1 MTKVPIYT
9 ADKTAYHK
17 HRKLSNIPPAWAA
30 LLAGRLLFFRRPLTN
45 REAGVSWAV
54 RKADGREETIMRGKK
69 MSQAMAF
76 IVLFGIV
83 SLFSDMTHEG
93 ASSIRGAYL
102 ALLGASAGTIGFI
115 SGLGELV
122 GYSMRYVFGK
132 LTDKSKHYWPMT
144 IAGYVLDV
152 LAVPALALVG
162 EHGWIW
168 ACALLV
174 IQRMGKAIKKPAK
187 DTIMSFAASQEG
199 VGKSFG
205 IQEVLDQIGAFL
217 GPVLLYVVMLLKTG
231 GTTFQVYAT
240 CFAVLAIPG
249 AITLILLLVTR
260 RKFPNPEHF
269 EPEPKEYVPFHMKK
283 EFILYIAGISL
294 FAFGFI
300 DYSIIIMH
308 VSRTFTGVAAG
319 LRETG
324 SLISSGTLP
333 LLYAGAM
340 LVDAVAALFF
350 GLLYDKKGVRALVWS
365 TVLSAPFAI
374 FVFAGH
380 SAASLLVG
388 IALWGVGMGAQE
400 SILKAAVSSMV
411 PKASRATGYGVF
423 ECAFGV
429 FWFLGSWL
437 LGVLY
442 DVSIPAMIAVSVAAQ
457 LAAIPLYIAS
467 SRQQLTANP

>member
-1 MTKVPIYT
+1 MENK
-9 ADKTAYHK
+9 KK
-17 HRKLSNIPPAWAA
+17 KL
-30 LLAGRLLFFRRPLTN
+30 
-45 REAGVSWAV
+45 
-54 RKADGREETIMRGKK
+54 
-69 MSQAMAF
+69 SQAMLF
-76 IVLFGIV
+76 IILFGIV

-102 ALLGASAGTIGFI
+102 SLMGASAAAIGFV
-115 SGLGELV
+115 SGLGELI

-132 LTDKSKHYWPMT
+132 LTDKTRRYWPMT
-144 IAGYVLDV
+144 ILGYTLDI
-152 LAVPALALVG
+152 LAVPALALIG
-162 EHGWIW
+162 ERGWIA
-168 ACALLV
+168 ACGLLIV
-174 IQRMGKAIKKPAK
+174 QRMGKAIKKPAK

-217 GPVLLYVVMLLKTG
+217 GPVLLYFVMLFKTE
-231 GTTFQVYAT
+231 GTTFEIYSF

-249 AITLILLLVTR
+249 AVTLILLLVTHC
-260 RKFPNPEHF
+260 KFPDPEHF
-269 EPEPKEYVPFHMKK
+269 EPEPKEYIPFRMKK

-308 VSRTFTGVAAG
+308 VSRSFSQLSGG
-319 LRETG
+319 LAETG
-324 SLISSGTLP
+324 ELVTSGSLP

-340 LVDAVAALFF
+340 LVDAVAALLF
-350 GLLYDKKGVRALVWS
+350 GLMYDKKGVKALVWS
-365 TVLSAPFAI
+365 TLISAPFAI
-374 FVFAGH
+374 FVFAFD
-380 SAASLLVG
+380 SVPMLLVG

-400 SILKAAVSSMV
+400 SILKAAVTSMV
-411 PKASRATGYGVF
+411 PKSSRATGYGIF
-423 ECAFGV
+423 ECSFGV

-442 DVSIPAMIAVSVAAQ
+442 DVSIPAMVAVSAAAQ

-467 SRQQLTANP
+467 SRKSREYAQ

>member
-1 MTKVPIYT
+1 
-9 ADKTAYHK
+9 
-17 HRKLSNIPPAWAA
+17 
-30 LLAGRLLFFRRPLTN
+30 
-45 REAGVSWAV
+45 
-54 RKADGREETIMRGKK
+54 MRGKKKK

-162 EHGWIW
+162 DHGWIW

-217 GPVLLYVVMLLKTG
+217 GPVLLYLVMLFKTD
-231 GTTFQVYAT
+231 GTTFQIYSF

-249 AITLILLLVTR
+249 A
-260 RKFPNPEHF
+260 
-269 EPEPKEYVPFHMKK
+269 
-283 EFILYIAGISL
+283 
-294 FAFGFI
+294 
-300 DYSIIIMH
+300 
-308 VSRTFTGVAAG
+308 
-319 LRETG
+319 
-324 SLISSGTLP
+324 
-333 LLYAGAM
+333 
-340 LVDAVAALFF
+340 VAAL
-350 GLLYDKKGVRALVWS
+350 AL
-365 TVLSAPFAI
+365 
-374 FVFAGH
+374 FVKHNYHPEQAEPE
-380 SAASLLVG
+380 LEL
-388 IALWGVGMGAQE
+388 
-400 SILKAAVSSMV
+400 
-411 PKASRATGYGVF
+411 RRT
-423 ECAFGV
+423 
-429 FWFLGSWL
+429 
-437 LGVLY
+437 
-442 DVSIPAMIAVSVAAQ
+442 
-457 LAAIPLYIAS
+457 
-467 SRQQLTANP
+467 

>member
-1 MTKVPIYT
+1 M
-9 ADKTAYHK
+9 
-17 HRKLSNIPPAWAA
+17 
-30 LLAGRLLFFRRPLTN
+30 LF
-45 REAGVSWAV
+45 
-54 RKADGREETIMRGKK
+54 I
-69 MSQAMAF
+69 
-76 IVLFGIV
+76 ILFGIV

-102 ALLGASAGTIGFI
+102 SLLGASAATIGFI

-132 LTDKSKHYWPMT
+132 LTDKSKQYWPMT
-144 IAGYVLDV
+144 IAGYVLDII
-152 LAVPALALVG
+152 AVPALALVG
-162 EHGWIW
+162 EHGWIA
-168 ACALLV
+168 ACVLLV

-205 IQEVLDQIGAFL
+205 IQEVLDQIGAFI
-217 GPVLLYVVMLLKTG
+217 GPVLLYLVMLFKTE
-231 GTTFQVYAT
+231 GTTFEIYST

-249 AITLILLLVTR
+249 VITLILLIVTR
-260 RKFPNPEHF
+260 CKFPDPEHF
-269 EPEPKEYVPFHMKK
+269 EPEPKEYVPFKIKK

-308 VSRTFTGVAAG
+308 VSRTYSHLASG
-319 LRETG
+319 LSETSALVSTG
-324 SLISSGTLP
+324 SLP

-350 GLLYDKKGVRALVWS
+350 GMMYDKNGVKALVWS
-365 TVLSAPFAI
+365 TVISAPFAV
-374 FVFAGH
+374 FVFAFD
-380 SAASLLVG
+380 SVPMLLIGV
-388 IALWGVGMGAQE
+388 ALWGVGMGAQE
-400 SILKAAVSSMV
+400 SILKAAVTSMV

-423 ECAFGV
+423 ECSFGA

-437 LGVLY
+437 MGVLY
-442 DVSIPAMIAVSVAAQ
+442 DVSIPAMIAVSVIAQ
-457 LAAIPLYIAS
+457 LATIPLYIGS
-467 SRQQLTANP
+467 SKLMKKDE

>member
-1 MTKVPIYT
+1 MENNK
-9 ADKTAYHK
+9 KK
-17 HRKLSNIPPAWAA
+17 KLSKAM
-30 LLAGRLLFFRRPLTN
+30 LFIL
-45 REAGVSWAV
+45 
-54 RKADGREETIMRGKK
+54 
-69 MSQAMAF
+69 
-76 IVLFGIV
+76 LFGIV

-102 ALLGASAGTIGFI
+102 SLLGASAGTIGFI
-115 SGLGELV
+115 SGLGELI

-132 LTDKSKHYWPMT
+132 LTDKTKQYWPMT
-144 IAGYVLDV
+144 VVGYILDV

-162 EHGWIW
+162 EHGWIA

-205 IQEVLDQIGAFL
+205 IHEVLDQIGAFL
-217 GPVLLYVVMLLKTG
+217 GPVLLYLVMLFKTDG
-231 GTTFQVYAT
+231 STFEVYST

-249 AITLILLLVTR
+249 AITISLLLVTKH
-260 RKFPNPEHF
+260 KFPNPEHF
-269 EPEPKEYVPFHMKK
+269 EPEPKEYIPFKMKK

-308 VSRTFTGVAAG
+308 VSNTYTNLASG
-319 LRETG
+319 LAETT
-324 SLISSGTLP
+324 SLVNSGTLP

-350 GLLYDKKGVRALVWS
+350 GLMYDKKGVKALVWS
-365 TVLSAPFAI
+365 TIISAPFAI
-374 FVFAGH
+374 FVFGLH
-380 SAASLLVG
+380 SVPTVLLG

-400 SILKAAVSSMV
+400 SILKAAVTNMV
-411 PKASRATGYGVF
+411 PKASRATGYGIF
-423 ECAFGV
+423 ECSFGV

-437 LGVLY
+437 MGVLY
-442 DVSIPAMIAVSVAAQ
+442 DVSIPAMIVVSVATQ
-457 LAAIPLYIAS
+457 LMAIPLYLGS
-467 SRQQLTANP
+467 SRLNRSI

>member
-1 MTKVPIYT
+1 MNEQK
-9 ADKTAYHK
+9 
-17 HRKLSNIPPAWAA
+17 N
-30 LLAGRLLFFRRPLTN
+30 
-45 REAGVSWAV
+45 
-54 RKADGREETIMRGKK
+54 KK
-69 MSQAMAF
+69 KISQAMIF
-76 IVLFGIV
+76 IILFGIV

-102 ALLGASAGTIGFI
+102 SLIGASAGVIGFI
-115 SGLGELV
+115 SGLGELI

-132 LTDKSKHYWPMT
+132 LTDKTKRYWPMT
-144 IAGYVLDV
+144 IAGYILDV

-162 EHGWIW
+162 EHGWVA
-168 ACALLV
+168 ACGLLV

-217 GPVLLYVVMLLKTG
+217 GPVLLYLVMLFKTD
-231 GTTFQVYAT
+231 GTTFEIYSA

-249 AITLILLLVTR
+249 AITIALLLITKY
-260 RKFPNPEHF
+260 KFPNPEHF
-269 EPEPKEYVPFHMKK
+269 EPEEKEFVPFKMKK

-300 DYSIIIMH
+300 DYSLIIMH
-308 VSRTFTGVAAG
+308 VSKTYTDISAHLA
-319 LRETG
+319 ET
-324 SLISSGTLP
+324 SSIVNSGTLP

-340 LVDAVAALFF
+340 LVDAVAALVF
-350 GLLYDKKGVRALVWS
+350 GLMYDKNGVKALAWS

-374 FVFAGH
+374 FVFGMN
-380 SAASLLVG
+380 SVPSLLFG
-388 IALWGVGMGAQE
+388 IALWGIGMGAQE
-400 SILKAAVSSMV
+400 SILKAAVTKMV
-411 PKASRATGYGVF
+411 PKSSRATGYGVF
-423 ECAFGV
+423 ECSFGV

-442 DVSIPAMIAVSVAAQ
+442 DISIPAMIAVSIAAQ

-467 SRQQLTANP
+467 DKLSKKA